1 MRDAGIFAQNGG
13 ETMKRVVHAVLKAGG
28 YRLNKIDP
36 DAIEGVD
43 ELLGSFL
50 GALQKAGFSPRHI
63 LDVGANHGLWTRQ
76 AMVIFPDAQYTLV
89 EPQDEL
95 KREIDDLVRSG
106 RKIEWINAAASDRAG
121 TMAFTITHRDDSSTL
136 SMSAQEARAAG
147 LKQVPMIVRT
157 LNEIVSASGKGCP
170 EMVKIDA
177 EGFDLKV
184 LAGATELLGKTEV
197 ILVEAAVCCGYENS
211 VARVVEFMSRVGY
224 QLMDITELNRS
235 PKYGVLW
242 LCEMAFVRTGS
253 GLLGWA
259 KSYE

>member
-1 MRDAGIFAQNGG
+1 
-13 ETMKRVVHAVLKAGG
+13 MKRVVHAVLKAGG

-184 LAGATELLGKTEV
+184 LAGATELWGKD
-197 ILVEAAVCCGYENS
+197 GS
-211 VARVVEFMSRVGY
+211 DFGRGS
-224 QLMDITELNRS
+224 
-235 PKYGVLW
+235 GVLW
-242 LCEMAFVRTGS
+242 LREIGGAGRGVHEPS
-253 GLLGWA
+253 GLPADGYYGA
-259 KSYE
+259 EPQPEVRSAAAVPDGAGRM